1 MKGHV
6 GDGAPSA
13 SIKVA
18 VTGNQADATSCQ
30 APQSGCDDTCSFVSI
45 TFDSAGI
52 GSLIFWLVEMAGLA
66 LCLIG

>member
-1 MKGHV
+1 M

-52 GSLIFWLVEMAGLA
+52 GSLKLMPYGWRSPDRAV
-66 LCLIG
+66 